1 MNVQSPTREP
11 FNMSKAIVEC
21 VPNISEGRDLDKVN
35 RIVDAAR
42 IDGVKILGVEPDPDY
57 NRTVITF
64 AGTMNEVENA
74 ACLLIEKAIEEIDM
88 REHSGEH
95 PRLGCVDVCP
105 FIPISNATMEDC
117 AQMAIRVAT
126 KIGLY
131 NVPVFLY
138 GFAAT
143 SEERRL
149 LSSLRKGE
157 YEGLA
162 ARFDNSTILHG
173 DSTRLPDFGSQQWD
187 ETSQR
192 SGGITIGARDILLAY
207 NVNIVDADP
216 YVAQQIGSIVRS
228 SGRMVKSPDGERR
241 FRTKGLLQ
249 HVQGMGV
256 PLESH
261 EMSQVSMNLQNYRI
275 TNLHHA
281 FDTISS
287 LCKNMGSSTKG
298 SELVGLVPLEAMIE
312 AGRWY
317 GGENQSDE
325 ECISS
330 AIHHLGLDSI
340 SPFDPKKRIIEWAL
354 QEGSQ

>member
-1 MNVQSPTREP
+1 MT
-11 FNMSKAIVEC
+11 KAIIEC
-21 VPNISEGRDLDKVN
+21 VPNISEGRDLEKVN

-42 IDGVKILGVEPDPDY
+42 INGVKILGIEPDPDY

-64 AGTMNEVENA
+64 AGTMDEVENA
-74 ACLLIEKAIEEIDM
+74 ALLLIEKAIEEIDM
-88 REHSGEH
+88 TSHTGEH

-105 FIPISNATMEDC
+105 FIPIANATMEDC
-117 AQMAIRVAT
+117 VEMAVRVA
-126 KIGLY
+126 KNVAL
-131 NVPVFLY
+131 NDVPVFLY
-138 GFAAT
+138 GFASST
-143 SEERRL
+143 EERTL
-149 LSSLRKGE
+149 LSTLRKGE

-162 ARFDNSTILHG
+162 ARFDNSTTLHG
-173 DSTRLPDFGSQQWD
+173 EATRLPDYGSVQWN
-187 ETSQR
+187 ETSQK

-207 NVNIVDADP
+207 NVNIVDSEP

-228 SGRMVKSPDGERR
+228 SGRLVKSPDGERK

-261 EMSQVSMNLQNYRI
+261 NMSQVSMNLQNYRV

-281 FDTISS
+281 YDTIAS

-298 SELVGLVPLEAMIE
+298 SELVGLVPLEAILE

-317 GGENQSDE
+317 GGDAQNEQ
-325 ECISS
+325 ECITT
-330 AIHHLGLDSI
+330 AIEHLGLNSI
-340 SPFDPKKRIIEWAL
+340 SPFDPRERIIEWAL
-354 QEGSQ
+354 EEGNE